1 MIQIVSG
8 SPYLF
13 IVYTSVIHYTFVFVT
28 KGIKGKIS
36 EVIDIPKWIACC
48 IFVSFKST
56 GSAIVMST
64 FYLA

>member
-13 IVYTSVIHYTFVFVT
+13 IVYTSVIQYTFVFVT

-36 EVIDIPKWIACC
+36 EVIDIPK
-48 IFVSFKST
+48 
-56 GSAIVMST
+56 
-64 FYLA
+64 

>member
-36 EVIDIPKWIACC
+36 EVIDIPK
-48 IFVSFKST
+48 
-56 GSAIVMST
+56 
-64 FYLA
+64 